1 MKSKNNLQ
9 QIHQIMG
16 RKWNILIIGTLSGN
30 KMRFKDLK
38 TEISDISDRV
48 LSQRLLEMER
58 MNIIKRYVYTGMP
71 VKIEYGL
78 TIKGQALEKI
88 FSELITWEKTYF

>member
-1 MKSKNNLQ
+1 
-9 QIHQIMG
+9 MG
-16 RKWNILIIGTLSGN
+16 RKWNILIIGTLAGN

-38 TEISDISDRV
+38 TEISGISDRV

>member
-1 MKSKNNLQ
+1 
-9 QIHQIMG
+9 
-16 RKWNILIIGTLSGN
+16 
-30 KMRFKDLK
+30 MRFKDLK
-38 TEISDISDRV
+38 TEISGISDRV

>member
-16 RKWNILIIGTLSGN
+16 RKWNILIIGTSSGN

-38 TEISDISDRV
+38 TEISGISDRV